1 MSATNWPL
9 PAKNI
14 PILKGDMPNSAFRD
28 EGIPSLI
35 AVQKSSCKQISVP
48 AMKSIRRVEFD
59 EDSIKATSPIRNARP
74 TDNKTLS
81 IRTLHRSDSQ
91 ETIMPTP
98 RRTRSKDVFEPAVDG
113 THNTCKSSTTDEG
126 SPATKGTH
134 LLRKSTSMENVSPT
148 VSPTIRRMRSAL
160 SIKSTS
166 PRAAIKALQ
175 PRASSL
181 LQLMCFFNPSDIQEQ
196 YLNVIGD
203 SYSSDTGISVP
214 LLSDFPVQPNDLQ
227 SALDELMKE
236 ELISFPAYSLG
247 MRVKDEVR
255 NEILN
260 QLKSMPDIFE
270 VAFQNAVF
278 VLHKLWPS
286 MMPSTLKSQ
295 QSELDFDEYAKDNLW
310 GGRNELVKHVEALE
324 TLFQEA
330 KGDTRLLCASTRYF
344 ALLVEAAW

>member
-1 MSATNWPL
+1 
-9 PAKNI
+9 
-14 PILKGDMPNSAFRD
+14 
-28 EGIPSLI
+28 
-35 AVQKSSCKQISVP
+35 
-48 AMKSIRRVEFD
+48 
-59 EDSIKATSPIRNARP
+59 
-74 TDNKTLS
+74 
-81 IRTLHRSDSQ
+81 
-91 ETIMPTP
+91 
-98 RRTRSKDVFEPAVDG
+98 
-113 THNTCKSSTTDEG
+113 
-126 SPATKGTH
+126 
-134 LLRKSTSMENVSPT
+134 
-148 VSPTIRRMRSAL
+148 
-160 SIKSTS
+160 
-166 PRAAIKALQ
+166 
-175 PRASSL
+175 
-181 LQLMCFFNPSDIQEQ
+181 MCFFNPSGIQEQ

-236 ELISFPAYSLG
+236 ELILLPAYSLG

-324 TLFQEA
+324 ILFQEA
-330 KGDTRLLCASTRYF
+330 NGDTRLLCASTRYF